1 MSFFPTQ
8 GNGIFGQ
15 GSFTI
20 DQNSTPEMIKAKRAQ
35 IAALMP
41 QYGKAKYVGEGFG
54 QLFQGIATGKKNREL
69 DKFEGERRQE
79 AAGQFNGI
87 MSGGGGSRP
96 SGPLSVLGMRPDG
109 AAQAPG
115 PDQQIADDTMG
126 AIGKPKQGGDREA
139 FIQEM
144 MPHAQRVA
152 QQTGLDPRLI
162 IAQAAQETGWGKSA
176 PGNNY
181 FGIKSHGQAGG
192 NNLATNEVI
201 NGETVR
207 MNQSFRGYEGMGDSV
222 DGYAEFLQKNPR
234 YKQMLGAGDLDGQL
248 AALGASGYATDPN
261 YANSVGS
268 IARSIQVPQ
277 GSFAPGQ
284 GQQVAQNG
292 GGYQPPQNDGRL
304 NELMMAAQNPW
315 LSPQQ
320 RGVINAQ
327 IQQVQGQQEA
337 MQQRQWSR
345 EDDAYNRA
353 QDQADPLY
361 QLKLRDAQAPKT
373 QFVKG
378 IGLINSGTGEV
389 VNDFGGAAATAD
401 GGEYGLTPQYITT
414 PDGSLQMVQISKTGG
429 PAKVV
434 DLPEGAALQKG
445 VQKLDLGTS
454 YQWYNNVTG
463 QPIGEPVPKDLEG
476 AAAATARGAAT
487 GKSQGETDSEL
498 AEMERNMPGLL
509 EVVDQ
514 LGGLSEDATY
524 TYAGR
529 AYNEARKQAGLDP
542 TEGAL
547 ARAEYIAVVDNQ
559 VLPLLRQTFGA
570 AFTEKEGATLR
581 ATLGD
586 PNKSPSEK
594 KAVLNAFIEQKKRDL
609 MALRGGPRIDT
620 TQPAP
625 SGGNSGAATHVFNPA
640 TGKVEPAK

>member
-87 MSGGGGSRP
+87 MSGGGSRP

-115 PDQQIADDTMG
+115 PDQQIADDTMN

-261 YANSVGS
+261 YASSVGS

-327 IQQVQGQQEA
+327 IQQVQGQQQA
-337 MQQRQWSR
+337 MQERQYR
-345 EDDAYNRA
+345 RDDAVFGQQLSQ
-353 QDQADPLY
+353 QDPMY
-361 QLKLRDAQAPKT
+361 QL
-373 QFVKG
+373 
-378 IGLINSGTGEV
+378 N
-389 VNDFGGAAATAD
+389 
-401 GGEYGLTPQYITT
+401 
-414 PDGSLQMVQISKTGG
+414 
-429 PAKVV
+429 
-434 DLPEGAALQKG
+434 LQKA
-445 VQKLDLGTS
+445 QRELNAAPDRKTI
-454 YQWYNNVTG
+454 QG
-463 QPIGEPVPKDLEG
+463 QDGRNYYIDTGEPVLPNVGPKPVDP
-476 AAAATARGAAT
+476 TT
-487 GKSQGETDSEL
+487 SQRDYDYYAKQETE
-498 AEMERNMPGLL
+498 
-509 EVVDQ
+509 
-514 LGGLSEDATY
+514 
-524 TYAGR
+524 AGR
-529 AYNEARKQAGLDP
+529 APLSFNQWDLQGKKAGANNNTLTVGGESTMGVDEEELRKKLGGKEGEAWSSYMDAGAKSAGVMQDMELLDEIITMAPQGPVTGRLANAFTGVNSAADAFNSVVKRVAPTLRAEGSGSTSDIEYEGMLRSLPQLSSRPEANTAISAMMKAKAQINMERAQIVRDYQNEEITAKGARRKMSELDGRSIMTPDLRAILTGLDP
-542 TEGAL
+542 SKGNANGD
-547 ARAEYIAVVDNQ
+547 AEF
-559 VLPLLRQTFGA
+559 LRS
-570 AFTEKEGATLR
+570 
-581 ATLGD
+581 LGL
-586 PNKSPSEK
+586 E
-594 KAVLNAFIEQKKRDL
+594 
-609 MALRGGPRIDT
+609 
-620 TQPAP
+620 
-625 SGGNSGAATHVFNPA
+625 
-640 TGKVEPAK
+640 